1 MNHTS
6 KVEAKAVMPKNGLK
20 GAKTLS
26 TSHLHLH
33 LDHIHNCCYF
43 GGDFSVSFF
52 LGHNFFWAQA
62 PKVDIPFLNPVHK
75 ALVD

>member
-1 MNHTS
+1 MKLLHVNHTS
-6 KVEAKAVMPKNGLK
+6 KVEAKATMPKKRGLK

-33 LDHIHNCCYF
+33 LDLIHNCCYF
-43 GGDFSVSFF
+43 GGDFSVPFF
-52 LGHNFFWAQA
+52 LGHSFSFHN
-62 PKVDIPFLNPVHK
+62 PFLNRVLK